1 MPDSYICRQTVI
13 SDIDSAAGNYIP
25 QGEHND

>member
-1 MPDSYICRQTVI
+1 MPDSYIFQQKIV
-13 SDIDSAAGNYIP
+13 SEYKSAAGNYIP